1 MTPMLALV
9 LLTLTAAPEAGT
21 PDPWPPIWMVR
32 LPAGAKALEEPPPA
46 TERETVLA
54 GVPFAANSGMLP
66 QQETPRLAEALEAA
80 YTELDAERGP
90 FPTPVFHT
98 LAGQQTPEGFDV
110 LVLPPRKDA
119 HPRAAALFL
128 HGFGGNFTLQCW
140 LFARAASEAGL
151 LTVCPSM
158 AVSGHWA
165 GPEGQ
170 RIVKTALDWLGA
182 RGKDRVVLAG
192 LSNGGAGASVLAR
205 TFERRLVGAI
215 AISGTEGAGPWKL
228 PMLVLH
234 GTADPMASADN
245 ARRFAKAGP
254 KRTWVPLPGGHFALL
269 HERNP
274 ARDAILRWL
283 RQLLA

>member
-1 MTPMLALV
+1 MLALV
-9 LLTLTAAPEAGT
+9 LLTLTATPDAGT
-21 PDPWPPIWMVR
+21 PDPLPPIWMVR
-32 LPAGAKALEEPPPA
+32 LPPGAKALDEAPPA
-46 TERETVLA
+46 SERETVLA

-66 QQETPRLAEALEAA
+66 QKETPRLAEALEVA
-80 YTELDAERGP
+80 YRELDAERGP
-90 FPTPVFHT
+90 SPTPVFHT
-98 LAGQQTPEGFDV
+98 LAGQQGPEGFDV
-110 LVLPPRKDA
+110 LVVPPRKDA

-140 LFARAASEAGL
+140 LFARAASEVGL

-158 AVSGHWA
+158 SASGHWG

-170 RIVKTALDWLGA
+170 RIAKATLDWLGA
-182 RGKDRVVLAG
+182 RGKDRVILAG
-192 LSNGGAGASVLAR
+192 LSNGGAGASVLSR

-215 AISGTEGAGPWKL
+215 AISGTEGTGPKKL

-254 KRTWVPLPGGHFALL
+254 KRTWAPLPGGHFALL
-269 HERNP
+269 HERDL
-274 ARDAILRWL
+274 ARDVIVLWL
-283 RQLLA
+283 RPLLK